1 MAFGILAGVTASLVG
16 VFSMDRLTK
25 HRKVAMTFFNA
36 GLYCILFFTIAI
48 FAQPANAR
56 VVPLGINAIGIL
68 AISSF
73 SGLLVMVY
81 SKTNRH
87 DDPNYILDPNHFPER
102 PEIWRTPIL
111 EWSIFFLVNAWFVA
125 AALLS

>member
-1 MAFGILAGVTASLVG
+1 
-16 VFSMDRLTK
+16 MDRLTK

-48 FAQPANAR
+48 FGQPANAR
-56 VVPLGINAIGIL
+56 VVPLGINVIGIL

-73 SGLLVMVY
+73 SGFLVTVY

-87 DDPNYILDPNHFPER
+87 DDPNYILDPNHFNER

-111 EWSIFFLVNAWFVA
+111 EWSIFFLVNAWFVT
-125 AALLS
+125 AALFTTGI